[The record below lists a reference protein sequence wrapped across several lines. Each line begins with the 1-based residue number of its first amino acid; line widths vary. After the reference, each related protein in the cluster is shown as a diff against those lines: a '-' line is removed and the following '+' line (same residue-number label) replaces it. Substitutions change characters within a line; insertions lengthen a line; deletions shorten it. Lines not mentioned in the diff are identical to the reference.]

1 MAAKKRKLEITEDDL
16 IANRIDG
23 IEWKP
28 LELKSVNKISSE
40 YLNPCSFMDA
50 YHDGKPLF
58 LIKCTTPK
66 CAGNGKKEVYTQKIP
81 PKIIKLSRFSL
92 QSSRKEV
99 IEAKFSHAT
108 CQENAKK

>member
-28 LELKSVNKISSE
+28 LDLKSVNKIRSE
-40 YLNPCSFMDA
+40 YLNPCSFMEA
-50 YHDGKPLF
+50 FYDGKPLF

-66 CAGNGKKEVYTQKIP
+66 CAGNGKKEVYTQKFP
-81 PKIIKLSRFSL
+81 
-92 QSSRKEV
+92 RK
-99 IEAKFSHAT
+99 
-108 CQENAKK
+108 